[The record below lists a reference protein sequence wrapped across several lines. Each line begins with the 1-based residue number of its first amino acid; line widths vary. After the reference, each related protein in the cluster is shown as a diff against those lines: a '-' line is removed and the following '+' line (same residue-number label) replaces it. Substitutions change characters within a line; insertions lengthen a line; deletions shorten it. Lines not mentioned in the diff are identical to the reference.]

1 MEILER
7 IQSRKDVKAISV
19 RLLGGYKSVNYMEAW
34 NKLGAYCQK
43 HHLDYPVFRRFWR
56 FSQ

>member
-19 RLLGGYKSVNYMEAW
+19 RLFLFSADFGVSVN
-34 NKLGAYCQK
+34 NVPHSRVRGRLF
-43 HHLDYPVFRRFWR
+43 V
-56 FSQ
+56 